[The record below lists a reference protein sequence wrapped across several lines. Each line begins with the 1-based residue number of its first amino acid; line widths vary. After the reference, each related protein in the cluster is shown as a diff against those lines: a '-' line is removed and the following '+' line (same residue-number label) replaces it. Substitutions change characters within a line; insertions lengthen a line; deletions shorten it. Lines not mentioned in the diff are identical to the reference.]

1 MGAVVRKIV
10 AKPVEHK
17 SISGQIR
24 AMAKR
29 NVVNG
34 VIMLDPNNPSD
45 REFWEEDEAGDSR
58 K

>member
-1 MGAVVRKIV
+1 MKAATKKIV

-17 SISGQIR
+17 SVSSKIR

-29 NVVNG
+29 KVVDG

-45 REFWEEDEAGDSR
+45 REFWEEDEAGESY